1 MMIKRK
7 NTRTCPFRK
16 EYARSGNRGL
26 KKYGMGNRL
35 LGVTA
40 VFLLKSCIW
49 GIMQKRLKSGRWE
62 NEGRDWKWY
71 ELG

>member
-7 NTRTCPFRK
+7 NTKICPFRK

-40 VFLLKSCIW
+40 VFFVE
-49 GIMQKRLKSGRWE
+49 IM
-62 NEGRDWKWY
+62 Y
-71 ELG
+71 LGNNAEKTEIRQMGK